1 MTLQNALLSIAVS
14 IAAGGLIGAER
25 QQAHTGRAG
34 SDFGGVRTFPL
45 VALAACLGALL
56 QPFVGAWLLGGL
68 LAAVVALLAVSHARS
83 SEEPGVSSEM
93 AAIVTFVLGA
103 VAGTPELLPDGPRF
117 LLVAA
122 GSATTMGLLALK
134 RPLHGFI
141 ARVSEDDVY
150 ATAKFVLLAVV
161 VIPLLPNRTFGPLD
175 VINPFKVG
183 LMIAL
188 LAGISFAGYV
198 AARIV
203 GSRRGLLVTGLLGG
217 LVSSTAVTLTF
228 AGRAKETPALAPLSA
243 VAILAASS
251 MMFARMIAVVGVV
264 DVPLLGAVALPLGIM
279 AAAGF
284 VAAAILYRTDAS
296 KSGATDPVPLRNPF
310 ELRKAVQFGL
320 LYAVVLFV
328 AKAAQVYVGS
338 GGLYASALLAGLAD
352 VDAITLSLTE
362 LHRSGTDAS
371 VAVTGITLAAV
382 TNTIVKGGMALAGGW
397 ALGRRVGASFLI
409 VLIAGC
415 ITLFLAKACS
425 G

>member
-1 MTLQNALLSIAVS
+1 
-14 IAAGGLIGAER
+14 
-25 QQAHTGRAG
+25 
-34 SDFGGVRTFPL
+34 
-45 VALAACLGALL
+45 
-56 QPFVGAWLLGGL
+56 
-68 LAAVVALLAVSHARS
+68 
-83 SEEPGVSSEM
+83 
-93 AAIVTFVLGA
+93 
-103 VAGTPELLPDGPRF
+103 
-117 LLVAA
+117 
-122 GSATTMGLLALK
+122 
-134 RPLHGFI
+134 
-141 ARVSEDDVY
+141 
-150 ATAKFVLLAVV
+150 
-161 VIPLLPNRTFGPLD
+161 
-175 VINPFKVG
+175 
-183 LMIAL
+183 
-188 LAGISFAGYV
+188 
-198 AARIV
+198 
-203 GSRRGLLVTGLLGG
+203 
-217 LVSSTAVTLTF
+217 
-228 AGRAKETPALAPLSA
+228 
-243 VAILAASS
+243 

-352 VDAITLSLTE
+352 VDGITLSLTE